1 MTFILKCDIIEE
13 REERGEKIMTEEYEI
28 VCSECGKPFMSDDVN
43 ADVCPECWEKL
54 ILQDLE
60 NEGQG

>member
-1 MTFILKCDIIEE
+1 
-13 REERGEKIMTEEYEI
+13 MTEEYEI
-28 VCSECGKPFMSDDVN
+28 VCSECGKPFMSDDAN

>member
-1 MTFILKCDIIEE
+1 
-13 REERGEKIMTEEYEI
+13 MTEEYEI
-28 VCSECGKPFMSDDVN
+28 ICNECGKPFMSDDAN
-43 ADVCPECWEKL
+43 ADVCPECWETS